1 MTPMR
6 EPPPLAEASIVEALR
21 TGFGVEVGVLEFL
34 PVGNDAASWSY
45 RVEAAGGG
53 KLYLKLRA
61 GGEAMPGAAVPSH
74 LERHGVP
81 NVLAPLRARDG
92 SPAVRL
98 GHLWLALY
106 PMLDGRPAGQAGL
119 SPAQWRQ
126 FGATVALVHA
136 LPPTPELGRLVPV
149 EAFRPSRRELIGGLD
164 ELLTGPG
171 PHDPATAKLAGF
183 WRDRREQILELAG
196 RADQAGRRLAAR
208 PLRTVLCHADLHTF
222 NVLVEPGGTLWIVDW
237 DEAVLAPMERDLMF
251 VMRGISGRLIT
262 PADTEHFLEGYGDAA
277 VDPDLLGYYRLA
289 WAVQDI
295 AANAEEVTALPW
307 LGEESR
313 AASVDGF
320 LSLFEPGE
328 IVEIA
333 TAGQPLRASRRRS
346 RGDGSANG

>member
-1 MTPMR
+1 MR

-74 LERHGVP
+74 LERHGVS

-106 PMLDGRPAGQAGL
+106 PMRDGRPAGQAGL

-136 LPPTPELGRLVPV
+136 VPPTPELGRLVPV

-237 DEAVLAPMERDLMF
+237 DEAVLAPKERDLMF
-251 VMRGISGRLIT
+251 VVGGIGRDLMRPG
-262 PADTEHFLEGYGDAA
+262 DTDSFFEGYGEATI
-277 VDPDLLGYYRLA
+277 DPHLLTYYRTA
-289 WAVQDI
+289 WAVQDL
-295 AANAEEVTALPW
+295 AAYGEEVLMTPG
-307 LGEESR
+307 LGQESR
-313 AASVDGF
+313 RAALDG
-320 LSLFEPGE
+320 LTSLFEPGN
-328 IVEIA
+328 IVDIA
-333 TAGQPLRASRRRS
+333 TGSDAANSPLA
-346 RGDGSANG
+346 